1 MEMIE
6 KLLRSEIRDYSKKI
20 KSTITSECR
29 NEQVRTYAPSLRKVQ
44 KMPAALC
51 RFSMEKQKT

>member
-1 MEMIE
+1 MEMSK

-29 NEQVRTYAPSLRKVQ
+29 NEQVRTYAPL
-44 KMPAALC
+44 
-51 RFSMEKQKT
+51 